1 MDVID
6 VAFISF
12 VTIVGGS
19 LLLNVYLIWALREEA
34 KYSAGLKA
42 KLQKCIDEMHLNPF
56 NYSK

>member
-6 VAFISF
+6 VVFITF
-12 VTIVGGS
+12 VSSIV
-19 LLLNVYLIWALREEA
+19 LNAYLIWALREES
-34 KYSAGLKA
+34 KFSAGLEA

>member
-6 VAFISF
+6 VVFITF

-19 LLLNVYLIWALREEA
+19 LMMNAYLIWALREES
-34 KYSAGLKA
+34 KYSAGLEA
-42 KLQKCIDEMHLNPF
+42 KLQKCIDEMHFNPF